1 MSEGNP
7 YPFFF
12 DFTDAQDAINDS
24 PNPFDAPA
32 PAVVHPYPHSQAGPS
47 SGTGSAVGP
56 IRSAG
61 VPSMGGPFAPYTRQR
76 PRSTESRD
84 GQGQPQASNVALCK
98 RSLISAGQ
106 IVLIDRIHRFGIS
119 TDRASFAEEW
129 NAVIAFQSEL
139 AGSGGQ
145 MGATV
150 ASSAGSSSNLAPPAL
165 MYVAPIPLLSL
176 PMLIVSGVLARRG
189 KRLSHGQAPTLWRR
203 EMRQAREGGHPSI
216 NLMQA
221 PKQSHRSHLHR

>member
-1 MSEGNP
+1 MSAGNP

-32 PAVVHPYPHSQAGPS
+32 PAVVHPYPQSQAGPS

-61 VPSMGGPFAPYTRQR
+61 VPSMGVPFAPYTRR
-76 PRSTESRD
+76 PRSTESR
-84 GQGQPQASNVALCK
+84 GRQVQPQPPASNVALCK

-119 TDRASFAEEW
+119 TDRGSFAEEW
-129 NAVIAFQSEL
+129 NTVIAFQSEL

-145 MGATV
+145 MGTTV
-150 ASSAGSSSNLAPPAL
+150 ASSAGSSSNTAPPAL
-165 MYVAPIPLLSL
+165 MHVAPIPLLSL
-176 PMLIVSGVLARRG
+176 KMLIVSG
-189 KRLSHGQAPTLWRR
+189 APTLRRR
-203 EMRQAREGGHPSI
+203 EMRQAREWGHPSI
-216 NLMQA
+216 TLMQA
-221 PKQSHRSHLHR
+221 PKQSRCSHPH

>member
-1 MSEGNP
+1 MSAGNP

-12 DFTDAQDAINDS
+12 DFDAQDAINDS

-32 PAVVHPYPHSQAGPS
+32 PAVVNPYPQSHAGPS

-61 VPSMGGPFAPYTRQR
+61 VPSNGSPFAPYTRQR
-76 PRSTESRD
+76 PRSTESRG
-84 GQGQPQASNVALCK
+84 GQVQHPANNVPLFQCK
-98 RSLISAGQ
+98 RSLICAGQ
-106 IVLIDRIHRFGIS
+106 IVLANRIHHFVIS
-119 TDRASFAEEW
+119 TDPTSSTEEW
-129 NAVIAFQSEL
+129 NSDSQFQSEL

-150 ASSAGSSSNLAPPAL
+150 AGSAGSSSNLAPHAL

-176 PMLIVSGVLARRG
+176 KMLIVSDVLA
-189 KRLSHGQAPTLWRR
+189 
-203 EMRQAREGGHPSI
+203 
-216 NLMQA
+216 
-221 PKQSHRSHLHR
+221 